1 MSWIG
6 LSRSLLCFVGLVVSG
21 YSLFVEV
28 KKLND
33 PSYQALCDI
42 SEYVSC
48 SKAFTSR
55 YGKGFGIIGLIVGE
69 DHFLNQPNSFL
80 GILFYLLIL
89 ISGLLRNQFL
99 AQLIFGLVVVSNFFS
114 IYLASILY
122 FVLEDFCI
130 VCFSIYVINFFLLF
144 PTHAKLKL
152 KSKRH

>member
-1 MSWIG
+1 MAGGEAHAQESEAASSVREIAPVHCAKRTMSWIG

-55 YGKGFGIIGLIVGE
+55 
-69 DHFLNQPNSFL
+69 
-80 GILFYLLIL
+80 
-89 ISGLLRNQFL
+89 
-99 AQLIFGLVVVSNFFS
+99 
-114 IYLASILY
+114 
-122 FVLEDFCI
+122 
-130 VCFSIYVINFFLLF
+130 
-144 PTHAKLKL
+144 
-152 KSKRH
+152 